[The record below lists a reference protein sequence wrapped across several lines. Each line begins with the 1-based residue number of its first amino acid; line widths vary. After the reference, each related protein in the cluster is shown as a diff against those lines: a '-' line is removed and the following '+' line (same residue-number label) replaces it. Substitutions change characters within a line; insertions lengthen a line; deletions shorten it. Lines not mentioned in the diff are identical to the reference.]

1 MEQFIS
7 SLTEIGTG
15 LRSKT
20 VTLDPGLAKEL
31 LASQSHNRTIKR
43 DLVDGLAR
51 DIKEGRWEL
60 NAQPILIDSEGHLGD
75 GQHRYLAV
83 IKAEVAVPV
92 VVTFGIAPTAF
103 TTLDSGRSRTPSDVL
118 FISGEKSTGYLSRAL
133 NLISLDKHGSMRK
146 NRWSESATNSEREQ
160 LLEEHPEIRDSVQRC
175 EKAKGVIS
183 AGTLAYVHWRG
194 HQIAPQAADD
204 FVDALAT
211 GANLPVDNPAHV
223 LREMLLKNKV
233 NRRKK
238 LQGPA
243 VLAYVIKAFNAFAKG
258 ESMRKLTLRPTDGFP
273 EFVLPEQVRKAYE
286 DHEAQSR
293 PPQTGPVQSETGA
306 LG

>member
-1 MEQFIS
+1 
-7 SLTEIGTG
+7 
-15 LRSKT
+15 
-20 VTLDPGLAKEL
+20 
-31 LASQSHNRTIKR
+31 
-43 DLVDGLAR
+43 
-51 DIKEGRWEL
+51 
-60 NAQPILIDSEGHLGD
+60 
-75 GQHRYLAV
+75 
-83 IKAEVAVPV
+83 
-92 VVTFGIAPTAF
+92 
-103 TTLDSGRSRTPSDVL
+103 
-118 FISGEKSTGYLSRAL
+118 
-133 NLISLDKHGSMRK
+133 MRK

-194 HQIAPQAADD
+194 HQIAAQAADD

-211 GANLPVDNPAHV
+211 GANLLVDNPAHV

-238 LQGPA
+238 LQGPV

-258 ESMRKLTLRPTDGFP
+258 ETMRKLSLRPADGFP
-273 EFVLPEQVRKAYE
+273 EFVSLEQVRE
-286 DHEAQSR
+286 THEAQGLPTR
-293 PPQTGPVQSETGA
+293 TGPVQPETGA